1 LSPPFLR
8 LAGGAVVIATTVA
21 AAPPPAGSPKLLF
34 AVIVVAAAIVA
45 ALWWGVRLRE
55 RLRQAKR
62 ERERLEE
69 GLRHAQKMEA
79 VGRLAGGIAHDFNN
93 LLTVV
98 IGYSEV
104 IANLDHGNPE
114 IDTAVAEIQAAADR
128 AVKLTRQ
135 LLAFGRRQMLTPSKV
150 DLNSVVLEMASLLQR
165 VLGGEISLVTSLAD
179 APVYVILDRSQMEQ
193 AILNL
198 AVNARESMPEGG
210 RLTMSTSRRAVDR
223 AEQPD
228 ITPGH
233 YGVLAVSDTGAGM
246 SADVQRHVFEPFFST
261 KEVGQGSGLGLSM
274 VYGFVRQSGGYVHLR
289 SEAGAGSTFEL
300 AFPFDV

>member
-1 LSPPFLR
+1 LNHPFLR
-8 LAGGAVVIATTVA
+8 LAACAIVLESIIA
-21 AAPPPAGSPKLLF
+21 AAPSPPGAGNLLL
-34 AVIVVAAAIVA
+34 IVIVA
-45 ALWWGVRLRE
+45 AGIVAAVWWGVRLRE
-55 RLRQAKR
+55 KLRAAKR

-69 GLRHAQKMEA
+69 GLRQAQKMEA

-179 APVYVILDRSQMEQ
+179 APVYVILDRSQREQ

-228 ITPGH
+228 ITPGN
-233 YGVLAVSDTGAGM
+233 YGVLAVSDTGTGM
-246 SADVQRHVFEPFFST
+246 SPDVQRHIFEPFFST

-289 SEAGAGSTFEL
+289 SQAGAGSTFEL